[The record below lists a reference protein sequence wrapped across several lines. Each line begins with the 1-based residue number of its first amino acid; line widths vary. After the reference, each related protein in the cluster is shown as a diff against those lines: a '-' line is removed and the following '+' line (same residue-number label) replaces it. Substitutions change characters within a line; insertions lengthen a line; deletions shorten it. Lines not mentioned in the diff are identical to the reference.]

1 MRYIS
6 CSYNTQTL
14 YSLTTLRYQL
24 SGLLQVINDAL
35 TTVFIK
41 HNPGRNPLVLFNTS
55 SSSRVAIFTS
65 VAIEAVVSVFIKKKK
80 SVVNIR
86 TV

>member
-41 HNPGRNPLVLFNTS
+41 HNACRNPLVLLNTS

-65 VAIEAVVSVFIKKKK
+65 VAIEAVVSVFIKKK
-80 SVVNIR
+80 
-86 TV
+86 